1 MSEALKSQITAALIH
16 SVKRKQSEEEA
27 EVRVNLQAGR
37 LLSLSLQ
44 TPVFLLLDEG
54 GGAGGRRGRE
64 RGGGRVSGGVGGE
77 PVVQGL
83 PLVLDERVLLDH
95 HSLEAGEGM
104 NDACIWDLCTDL
116 EQRRVCFWYLQ

>member
-1 MSEALKSQITAALIH
+1 M
-16 SVKRKQSEEEA
+16 
-27 EVRVNLQAGR
+27 
-37 LLSLSLQ
+37 
-44 TPVFLLLDEG
+44 
-54 GGAGGRRGRE
+54 
-64 RGGGRVSGGVGGE
+64 SGGVGGE

-116 EQRRVCFWYLQ
+116 EERWVCFWYLQRNQQLVKMCHTVLDLLEKHSIK